1 MITVKERKECALTQ
15 ERCLLQTA
23 IGKLLKN
30 HTQDR
35 QSFKQCSI
43 TSVSVH
49 SYHHTLTPIML
60 SSPSN
65 EIQIFL
71 SMHSNFLLRFLPI
84 LSSAPLHLGAEQS
97 TRWKEGQAD
106 IRALQTDPG
115 DLDQHP
121 QTLPEACSL
130 SLSKALGASAST
142 PLSPACL
149 EISLPAFTAGTVTSK
164 DADKR
169 TRPYEGIT
177 RVRAIK

>member
-1 MITVKERKECALTQ
+1 MCHARIPGRGTKRRVRGEGPPGDQRAARGRSHPLCSNYHNKRVDVLHSHKGVSPMFLPALFWCAKMITVKERKECVLTQ

-84 LSSAPLHLGAEQS
+84 LSS
-97 TRWKEGQAD
+97 
-106 IRALQTDPG
+106 
-115 DLDQHP
+115 
-121 QTLPEACSL
+121 
-130 SLSKALGASAST
+130 
-142 PLSPACL
+142 
-149 EISLPAFTAGTVTSK
+149 
-164 DADKR
+164 
-169 TRPYEGIT
+169 
-177 RVRAIK
+177 